1 MYPILLAWTSSLSR
15 TKETRATNIASVST
29 LALVGAVASTQL
41 YAQRDEP
48 FYKTG
53 NKAEIALCGL
63 TSVVLVTQRVM
74 FARMN
79 RINPMRENG
88 VDAETRTTRTD
99 GQAVE
104 LHDNVRV
111 RSFEDCDAGTDDHIK
126 RQAQGYRF
134 SL

>member
-1 MYPILLAWTSSLSR
+1 MSR
-15 TKETRATNIASVST
+15 TKETRATNIASLST